1 MVINFFFV
9 LLNREDFLIIVN
21 SDLLGDNSVIVVDL
35 KCLKIWDFFGKKWVD
50 YFGDWGSYCVLLRSK
65 EL

>member
-9 LLNREDFLIIVN
+9 LLNRKDFLIIVK

-50 YFGDWGSYCVLLRSK
+50 YFGD
-65 EL
+65 